1 MGPAPFSFS
10 ALTLLTQPVMKGTAR
25 WREPRYSGERENCT
39 MSYLS
44 PRKRWYQRTIVR
56 VIFATAVVY
65 ALLTAVLVVAFNG

>member
-1 MGPAPFSFS
+1 
-10 ALTLLTQPVMKGTAR
+10 
-25 WREPRYSGERENCT
+25 